1 MEVVSVSCVFVLLV
15 LVLYILN
22 TNTYAIRN
30 GVIDLDLGL
39 RFMVQYIPFRNWIW
53 FGTGLLFAMS
63 ILLLLMLFCVDERV
77 A

>member
-30 GVIDLDLGL
+30 GVIDLDLSL
-39 RFMVQYIPFRNWIW
+39 WFMVQYIPFRNWIW
-53 FGTGLLFAMS
+53 FRTGLLFAMS
-63 ILLLLMLFCVDERV
+63 TLLLLLL
-77 A
+77 

>member
-39 RFMVQYIPFRNWIW
+39 WYSTYHSVIGYGLGLDYYLQCQYY
-53 FGTGLLFAMS
+53 
-63 ILLLLMLFCVDERV
+63 CY
-77 A
+77 